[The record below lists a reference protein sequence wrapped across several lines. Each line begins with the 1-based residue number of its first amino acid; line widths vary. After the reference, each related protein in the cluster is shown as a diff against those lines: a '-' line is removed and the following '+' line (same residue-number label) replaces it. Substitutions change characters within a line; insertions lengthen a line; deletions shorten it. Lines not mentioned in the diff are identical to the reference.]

1 MSFDPKEVIEKA
13 TGEAI
18 DAFYASRPN
27 LKRAIEAV
35 PKLRDE
41 QVESL
46 RKTPAYQ
53 ALLAGVTK
61 AEQAADT
68 FTAVQAIVA
77 AVIPALLGRGA

>member
-1 MSFDPKEVIEKA
+1 MFDPKEVIEKA
-13 TGEAI
+13 TGEAL

-27 LKRAIEAV
+27 LQRAIKAV
-35 PKLRDE
+35 PELREE

-68 FTAVQAIVA
+68 FTAVKALVA
-77 AVIPALLGRGA
+77 ELLPVLIGLGA